1 MFLLLGLAS
10 ALNIIKLHSECCCL
24 FKSVQE
30 GQAKCARGKKK
41 NIITN
46 VFTSEKEGEEKAVS
60 SFIAH
65 TVSLFLINFLGQ
77 F

>member
-1 MFLLLGLAS
+1 MFLLLCLAS
-10 ALNIIKLHSECCCL
+10 TFSIIKLHSECGCL

-30 GQAKCARGKKK
+30 GQAKCAREKHS
-41 NIITN
+41 ITK
-46 VFTSEKEGEEKAVS
+46 VFTSEKEGKEKAIS
-60 SFIAH
+60 SFIAY